1 MNTFHRVMVLMLVL
15 GFAVAF
21 STAENK
27 YVGAAKCKM
36 CHSAAGVAGEAYKV
50 WEKTAHAKAFEIL
63 KGKDAEEIAKKKGLK
78 KAAFESPEC
87 LKCHVAGAGA
97 AAEVKKEEG
106 VSCEACHGAGSEYTK
121 FQHGKDK
128 EKAKTAG
135 LMLGDK
141 TGKACETCHNAESP
155 THKEFKFA
163 EMWKKIEH
171 AGKKK

>member
-1 MNTFHRVMVLMLVL
+1 MVLMLVFA
-15 GFAVAF
+15 FAVAF

-50 WEKTAHAKAFEIL
+50 WEKSTHAKAFEVL
-63 KGKDAEEIAKKKGLK
+63 KGKEAEEIAKKKGLT
-78 KAAFESPEC
+78 KAAAESPEC
-87 LKCHVAGAGA
+87 LKCHVTGGGK

-106 VSCEACHGAGSEYTK
+106 VSCEACHGAGSEFAK
-121 FQHGKDK
+121 IPHGKDK
-128 EKAKTAG
+128 EKAKAAG
-135 LMLGDK
+135 LVLGDN

-155 THKEFKFA
+155 TYKEFKFA

-171 AGKKK
+171 GGKKK